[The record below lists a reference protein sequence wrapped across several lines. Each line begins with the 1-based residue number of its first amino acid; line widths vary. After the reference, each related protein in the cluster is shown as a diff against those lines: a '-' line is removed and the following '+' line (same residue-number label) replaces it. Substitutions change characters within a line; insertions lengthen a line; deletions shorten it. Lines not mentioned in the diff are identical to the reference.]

1 MRLQAQRL
9 KGSLTPTRLYLVRHG
24 QVADGHTDRYHG
36 NNDIGLSSNGVRQ
49 LEELAAQ
56 LTAVPLAGEAPK
68 TIPIVEQTPL
78 QVEVDETLAR
88 KWSGYPPA
96 IN

>member
-36 NNDIGLSSNGVRQ
+36 NNDIGLSLR
-49 LEELAAQ
+49 
-56 LTAVPLAGEAPK
+56 PL
-68 TIPIVEQTPL
+68 I
-78 QVEVDETLAR
+78 R
-88 KWSGYPPA
+88 
-96 IN
+96 